1 MGKCFEESRRKNPGI
16 MNDLNLGKDE
26 NEGNT
31 FNKEL
36 KNEEQIDIE
45 DNQTCNNQIKNE
57 NIIKENEK
65 NGSKN
70 LIKTL
75 DNLTNSSVHQHYI
88 IGHKISLSNTLYLQE
103 EINNKSNIMFKEINN
118 ITSEIK
124 IELKIFG
131 QKNVPNSIRFV
142 KGNIKLNDIEKTLN
156 AGDYI
161 FDRGT
166 SIKNLNKTLL
176 ELQNNQNTILSFYLM
191 KKSDKLIKDL
201 EESEINF
208 VNIAGRSC
216 YQSATIQ
223 GFIHILFP
231 IAIKNINYYRQ
242 KKGYKKIENLDEL
255 KNNSEFNNTVIDTI
269 EGILKIQK
277 CGNGG
282 FDKNGNKCFRASKLF
297 DIAPPILLGGQDI
310 NNVTDISSLNKKEI
324 DESKLHEEIINDV
337 FEQIQNIKCNPPSFQ
352 MKENIAYK
360 MFTGLDLVKP
370 IEIRK
375 KTIISEIL
383 KFKIEESNKYYGNIV
398 LKFNENDIKD
408 ENLDIC
414 KLIEHCPQIINK
426 KIIKTS
432 DVLFLITDR
441 ILPNDTIRKNFIVY
455 EKLNFLNLN
464 EWFELKFVIY
474 HNFYSQNSG
483 HYIAYSKF
491 RGEWHKF
498 NDCHYDYSEKEEP
511 PLYENTNEYYYPISF
526 YYVKTKK
533 DD

>member
-1 MGKCFEESRRKNPGI
+1 MGNKCFEESRRKNPGI

-231 IAIKNINYYRQ
+231 IAIKNINY
-242 KKGYKKIENLDEL
+242 
-255 KNNSEFNNTVIDTI
+255 
-269 EGILKIQK
+269 
-277 CGNGG
+277 
-282 FDKNGNKCFRASKLF
+282 
-297 DIAPPILLGGQDI
+297 
-310 NNVTDISSLNKKEI
+310 
-324 DESKLHEEIINDV
+324 
-337 FEQIQNIKCNPPSFQ
+337 
-352 MKENIAYK
+352 
-360 MFTGLDLVKP
+360 
-370 IEIRK
+370 
-375 KTIISEIL
+375 
-383 KFKIEESNKYYGNIV
+383 
-398 LKFNENDIKD
+398 
-408 ENLDIC
+408 
-414 KLIEHCPQIINK
+414 
-426 KIIKTS
+426 
-432 DVLFLITDR
+432 
-441 ILPNDTIRKNFIVY
+441 
-455 EKLNFLNLN
+455 
-464 EWFELKFVIY
+464 
-474 HNFYSQNSG
+474 
-483 HYIAYSKF
+483 
-491 RGEWHKF
+491 
-498 NDCHYDYSEKEEP
+498 
-511 PLYENTNEYYYPISF
+511 
-526 YYVKTKK
+526 
-533 DD
+533 